1 MRRTDRLF
9 ELIQM
14 FRDGRLKLGR
24 DLAEHLGVSLRTLY
38 RDIETL
44 VASGIPIEGERGV
57 GYILR
62 EPIFLP
68 PLNLSHIE
76 LEALQ
81 FGMEL
86 AKRSSDSELN
96 AAANSLLQKV
106 HAVLPAN
113 QQGTNRRW
121 PMSIYSDNIA
131 SDVEQLPTLRKAIAD
146 RCKLC
151 LKYRSLA
158 GIKSQRVIR
167 PLQVEFW
174 GQVWTCTAWC
184 ELRGDFRA
192 FRVDHIE
199 DISML
204 DEHFSLEPGKTI
216 KDYLRLM
223 DCEEPD

>member
-9 ELIQM
+9 ELIQI

-24 DLAEHLGVSLRTLY
+24 DLAEQLGVSLRTLY

-86 AKRSSDSELN
+86 AKRSSDTELN
-96 AAANSLLQKV
+96 AAANSLLEKV

-121 PMSIYSDNIA
+121 PMSVYSTNLA
-131 SDVEQLPTLRKAIAD
+131 ADVQHLPVLREAIANRRKVD
-146 RCKLC
+146 LH
-151 LKYRSLA
+151 YNSLA
-158 GIKSQRVIR
+158 GVTSRRVIR

-184 ELRGDFRA
+184 EAREDFRV

-199 DISML
+199 MVGLL
-204 DEHFSLEPGKTI
+204 DADFTPEKGKRLE
-216 KDYLRLM
+216 DYLLTIEAKKQ
-223 DCEEPD
+223 D

>member
-9 ELIQM
+9 ELIQI

-24 DLAEHLGVSLRTLY
+24 DLAEQLGVSLRTLY
-38 RDIETL
+38 RDIDTL

-86 AKRSSDSELN
+86 AKRSSDQELN

-106 HAVLPAN
+106 NAVLPAN
-113 QQGTNRRW
+113 QQGTDRRW
-121 PMSIYSDNIA
+121 PMSVYSDNLA
-131 SDVEQLPTLRKAIAD
+131 SYVEHLPVLREAIAN
-146 RCKLC
+146 RRKLD
-151 LKYRSLA
+151 LRYRSLA
-158 GIKSQRVIR
+158 GAESQRVIR

-184 ELRGDFRA
+184 EARDDFRA

-199 DISML
+199 SVVPL
-204 DEHFSLEPGKTI
+204 DEYFTSERGKRLE
-216 KDYLRLM
+216 DYLHLI
-223 DCEEPD
+223 DCEERG

>member
-9 ELIQM
+9 ELIQI

-24 DLAEHLGVSLRTLY
+24 ELAEQLGVSLRTLY

-96 AAANSLLQKV
+96 SAANSLLQKV

-113 QQGTNRRW
+113 QQGVNRRW
-121 PMSIYSDNIA
+121 PMSVYSDNIA
-131 SDVEQLPTLRKAIAD
+131 ADIEHLPILRKAIAG
-146 RCKLC
+146 RRKLD
-151 LKYRSLA
+151 LRYRSLA
-158 GIKSQRVIR
+158 NVLSRRVIR

-184 ELRGDFRA
+184 EARCDFRA

-199 DISML
+199 EVRLL
-204 DEHFSLEPGKTI
+204 DEQFPLEQGKRLE
-216 KDYLRLM
+216 DYLRLI
-223 DCEEPD
+223 DCEETE

>member
-9 ELIQM
+9 ELIQI

-24 DLAEHLGVSLRTLY
+24 DLAEQLGVSLRTLY

-86 AKRSSDSELN
+86 AKRSSDKELN

-113 QQGTNRRW
+113 KQGTNRRW
-121 PMSIYSDNIA
+121 PMSVYSTNLA
-131 SDVEQLPTLRKAIAD
+131 ADVQHLPVLREAIANRRKVD
-146 RCKLC
+146 LH
-151 LKYRSLA
+151 YNSLA
-158 GIKSQRVIR
+158 GVTSSRVVR

-184 ELRGDFRA
+184 EARKDFRV

-199 DISML
+199 MVSLL
-204 DEHFSLEPGKTI
+204 DAAFEHEKGKRLE
-216 KDYLRLM
+216 DYLLTIEAKKQ
-223 DCEEPD
+223 D

>member
-9 ELIQM
+9 ELIQI

-24 DLAEHLGVSLRTLY
+24 DLASQLGVSLRTLY

-86 AKRSSDSELN
+86 AKRSADSELN
-96 AAANSLLQKV
+96 IAANSLLQKV

-113 QQGTNRRW
+113 QQGIDRRW
-121 PMSIYSDNIA
+121 PMSVYSDNIA
-131 SDVEQLPTLRKAIAD
+131 ADVVHLPILRKAIAA
-146 RCKLC
+146 RRKLD
-151 LKYRSLA
+151 LRYRSLA
-158 GIKSQRVIR
+158 GAVSHRIIR

-184 ELRGDFRA
+184 EARDDFRA
-192 FRVDHIE
+192 FRIDHIE
-199 DISML
+199 KVVQL
-204 DEHFSLEPGKTI
+204 DNPFSAEKGKRLE
-216 KDYLRLM
+216 DYLRLL
-223 DCEEPD
+223 DCEDID

>member
-9 ELIQM
+9 ELIQI

-24 DLAEHLGVSLRTLY
+24 DLAGHLGVSLRTIY

-57 GYILR
+57 GYLLR

-76 LEALQ
+76 MEALQ

-96 AAANSLLQKV
+96 AAANSLLEKV

-113 QQGTNRRW
+113 QQGADRIW
-121 PMSIYSDNIA
+121 PMSVYSDNIA
-131 SDVEQLPTLRKAIAD
+131 VDVEHLPILRNAIAGHH
-146 RCKLC
+146 KL
-151 LKYRSLA
+151 KIDYRSLA
-158 GIKSQRVIR
+158 DTVSGRVIR

-184 ELRGDFRA
+184 EARQDFRV
-192 FRVDHIE
+192 FRVDRIRQIKQLE
-199 DISML
+199 AVFS
-204 DEHFSLEPGKTI
+204 DEAGKRLE
-216 KDYLRLM
+216 DYLGLV
-223 DCEEPD
+223 DVKCLP

>member
-9 ELIQM
+9 ELIQI

-24 DLAEHLGVSLRTLY
+24 NLAEQLGVSLRTLY
-38 RDIETL
+38 RDIDTL

-86 AKRSSDSELN
+86 AKRSSDKELN

-113 QQGTNRRW
+113 KQGTNRRW
-121 PMSIYSDNIA
+121 PMSVYSTNLA
-131 SDVEQLPTLRKAIAD
+131 ADVQHLPVLRVAIANRRKVD
-146 RCKLC
+146 LH
-151 LKYRSLA
+151 YNSLA
-158 GIKSQRVIR
+158 GVTSRRVVR

-184 ELRGDFRA
+184 EARKDFRV

-199 DISML
+199 MVSLL
-204 DEHFSLEPGKTI
+204 DAAFEHEKGKRLE
-216 KDYLRLM
+216 DYLLAIEAKKQ
-223 DCEEPD
+223 D